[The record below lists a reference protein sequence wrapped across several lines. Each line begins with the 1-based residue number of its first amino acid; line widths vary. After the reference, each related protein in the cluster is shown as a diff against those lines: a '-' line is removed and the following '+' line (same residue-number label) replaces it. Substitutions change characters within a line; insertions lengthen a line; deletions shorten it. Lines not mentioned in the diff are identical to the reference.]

1 MYHSTILDISVRFIS
16 NLTDRKHAN
25 SRRIRQSLT
34 IYRPISAVAYA
45 MNILNHISR
54 TLLKNLLLHLFPV
67 SPTCIRPGFVQ
78 FRTSVLFG
86 ILLFTLCHSVLQH
99 FSVYLTARYS
109 TVTPYL
115 YTVHVPYTCVSQS
128 CVSQSC
134 DSQSCDSQSC
144 VSQSCDSQ
152 ASTVRV
158 PVQQLFLA
166 ELQYCSTAP
175 VLRHSPQYSYY
186 FWHKG
191 TASADWRLTWGTGR
205 TANSRDV

>member
-1 MYHSTILDISVRFIS
+1 
-16 NLTDRKHAN
+16 
-25 SRRIRQSLT
+25 
-34 IYRPISAVAYA
+34 
-45 MNILNHISR
+45 MNTLNHISR
-54 TLLKNLLLHLFPV
+54 TLLKNLLLHLFPA
-67 SPTCIRPGFVQ
+67 SPTCIRPGLVQ

-115 YTVHVPYTCVSQS
+115 YTVHVPYR
-128 CVSQSC
+128 
-134 DSQSCDSQSC
+134 CDSQSC

-158 PVQQLFLA
+158 PVQQLFPA

-175 VLRHSPQYSYY
+175 VLQHSPQYSYY

-191 TASADWRLTWGTGR
+191 TASADWRLTWGTGQ